1 MATHEGLNILPEG
14 IPANKRP
21 FPLFD
26 DGADFPLPPLPG
38 MEAGGKKNKSAKR
51 GAAEK
56 FRKEHQGTARGPK
69 HILKDN
75 RGGHKPLR

>member
-1 MATHEGLNILPEG
+1 
-14 IPANKRP
+14 
-21 FPLFD
+21 
-26 DGADFPLPPLPG
+26 